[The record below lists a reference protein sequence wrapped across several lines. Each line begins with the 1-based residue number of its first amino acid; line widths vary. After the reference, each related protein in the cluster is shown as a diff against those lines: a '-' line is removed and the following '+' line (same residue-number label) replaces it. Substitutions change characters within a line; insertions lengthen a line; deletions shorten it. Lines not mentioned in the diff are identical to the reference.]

1 MKRLSLVLAL
11 LLVLGLGAIGTWYL
25 QQPKN
30 AAEAF
35 EKASKQETRLN
46 EELRLA
52 REEDP
57 PDAEKI
63 ARLENEIR
71 ATWSEFVELWP
82 DSEEADNARYRLLL
96 IDLAAAEPGK
106 PRLELVEAFLEAH
119 PEHENVP
126 DLMWRRAEILRDE
139 IDDPLVAVEAF
150 GEIEAKFPDDAM
162 APRAALAAARI
173 YDAIEEPAAAAKAY
187 AELAEKYPNS
197 PEAQQALM
205 REAALLEEKLGR
217 KEEAAEVYREV
228 AEANPGSA
236 MGRQAQGRRKRLLG
250 EIGEGEQE
258 EYYQQTYQQAEF
270 APYDISQEDYN
281 HPTRKKMRE
290 QGFDAEHYNVTVRL
304 DPEKRELSAVTRL
317 RGTIRKPLTGPLL
330 LELNPR
336 LEIESIT
343 SGRDGAEPDSLKF
356 EHKDEFLG
364 IVIPGADAIAE
375 GETLPLDLTFTYRGG
390 VETWGGGEERA
401 DALSLWGETRW
412 FPQTQIGDMYT
423 QAVTIE
429 IPEGFEAVAQG
440 ERLGETEA
448 IDGEEDWLRARFRQD
463 QPGQFMTLAMGRF
476 EITRFTG
483 PGGVPMEI
491 LVAPDHEKAA
501 ESIRESMESSVR
513 VYNAMLGRFPFD
525 KLAVAEVPEF
535 PGGYGS
541 ASLILMGTIVFDGA
555 GGGPEKI
562 LAHEIA
568 HQWFGNLLSLD
579 LQDGSIPWLSEGFAT
594 YCDAVYTERTAGR
607 QAFLNQIIKMG
618 NFYRQNALLFED
630 RPISQ
635 TLWRN
640 PMYRSLMYEKGA
652 LVLHE
657 LRREI
662 GDEKFFRLLK
672 EFVAEN
678 EFEIVRIGDFAQKA
692 AEIAGQD
699 LDWFFEQTLDRTG
712 YPTVEVVQALAEPA
726 DGSEDPD
733 AEGPWTIDLTLKQ
746 SDPAYRLKLD
756 LAFDL
761 ADGATHV
768 ETIEL
773 SKLRLNTEL
782 ETPGKPQK
790 IRIDPDGWYLL
801 GGGLDV
807 KASPVTILG
816 EEPAPVD
823 VVDEPA
829 AEAESA
835 APKPAETIEEAAAG
849 IEAEPAKAGGEV
861 SGETGADDTE
871 SMEEA
876 AADDGETADAEAEP
890 AGLPSTGL

>member
-11 LLVLGLGAIGTWYL
+11 LLVLGLGAIGYWYIN
-25 QQPKN
+25 QPKN

-35 EKASKQETRLN
+35 EKASKEETRLH

-57 PDAEKI
+57 PDTEKI
-63 ARLENEIR
+63 ALLEAEIR

-106 PRLELVEAFLEAH
+106 PRLELVEAFLEAQA
-119 PEHENVP
+119 EHENVK
-126 DLMWRRAEILRDE
+126 DLMWRRAEIIRDE

-150 GEIEAKFPDDAM
+150 EEIEAKFPDDEI

-187 AELAEKYPNS
+187 SELAEKYPNS

-270 APYDISQEDYN
+270 ANYDISQEDYN

-290 QGFDAEHYNVTVRL
+290 QGFDAGHYDVTVRL
-304 DPEKRELSAVTRL
+304 DPEKRELSAVTKL
-317 RGTIRKPLTGPLL
+317 RGTIRKPITGPLL
-330 LELNPR
+330 LELNP
-336 LEIESIT
+336 LLKIESIT
-343 SGRDGAEPDSLKF
+343 SGGEGAEPRTLNF

-364 IVIPGADAIAE
+364 IVVPGADAVAE
-375 GETLPLDLTFTYRGG
+375 GEPMTLNLTFTYKGG
-390 VETWGGGEERA
+390 VETWGGGEESA

-423 QAVTIE
+423 QAVTVE

-440 ERLGETEA
+440 ERLGDTEE
-448 IDGEEDWLRARFRQD
+448 IDGDEDWQRARFRQM

-491 LVAPDHEKAA
+491 LVAADHEKAA
-501 ESIRESMESSVR
+501 ESIRESMEASVR
-513 VYNAMLGRFPFD
+513 AYNEMLGRFPFD

-541 ASLILMGTIVFDGA
+541 ASLILMGTIIFDGA

-678 EFEIVRIGDFAQKA
+678 RFEIVRISDFAEKA
-692 AEIAGQD
+692 AAIAGQD

-712 YPTVEVVQALAEPA
+712 YPTVEVVQALAEPT

-761 ADGATHV
+761 ADGETHV

-773 SKLRLNTEL
+773 SKLRLETEI

-807 KASPVTILG
+807 KETPVRIMG
-816 EEPAPVD
+816 EEPAPID
-823 VVDEPA
+823 VVEEPA
-829 AEAESA
+829 GESESTELE
-835 APKPAETIEEAAAG
+835 PAETIEEAAAEAG
-849 IEAEPAKAGGEV
+849 AEPGEAEREV
-861 SGETGADDTE
+861 SGDTE
-871 SMEEA
+871 
-876 AADDGETADAEAEP
+876 ADESESAEDDSETADAEAEP